1 MNFHLI
7 FDNSAVCFLLCT
19 FSSIWLISCGMR
31 TAPIFIPEE
40 KAKQTIVDFKVQQ
53 RDNRVRLSWKLN
65 QTERI
70 NRLKK
75 FDKESRERDYF
86 IIHQKLIK
94 FDCRACEPTEL
105 PDLKVMNPNDSLIQ
119 DGNQVFY
126 YLKFPENSLNFHSY
140 QISHFGPDDE
150 IFSKSQSVRSRR
162 SNVFPKLPVPELEIV
177 QVEDQ
182 SQILRFPFGKVVQL
196 KKIEIADG
204 LKIEQ
209 LNETEKKDKSE
220 EIPLQINSQ
229 TEFRLFTLMISWP
242 RLINQSFKGLTGKGD
257 YFEGQELYRNN
268 LYRTIN
274 RERWPETPI
283 NIKSASSN
291 YFLDILKM
299 QIIPLN
305 SPISTDTHPDM
316 FPTRIPFYIDLS
328 VKYVDTLHY
337 KIRLVDRF
345 GNESKA
351 SETVSLDLRKSTIFV
366 KNFGK
371 KILVPHTD

>member
-1 MNFHLI
+1 
-7 FDNSAVCFLLCT
+7 
-19 FSSIWLISCGMR
+19 MR
-31 TAPIFIPEE
+31 TTPIFIPEE
-40 KAKQTIVDFKVQQ
+40 KAKQTIIGLKVQQ
-53 RDNRVRLSWKLN
+53 RDNRVRLSWEIK

-70 NRLKK
+70 SRLKK
-75 FDKESRERDYF
+75 FDEELRERDYF
-86 IIHQKLIK
+86 LVHQNLIK
-94 FDCRACEPTEL
+94 LDCRACEPTEL
-105 PDLKVMNPNDSLIQ
+105 PDLKVMIPSDSLIQ

-126 YLKFPENSLNFHSY
+126 YLQFPENGLNFHSY

-196 KKIEIADG
+196 KKIEFADG

-209 LNETEKKDKSE
+209 MNETEKKDKSDK
-220 EIPLQINSQ
+220 IPVLIQPQ
-229 TEFRLFTLMISWP
+229 TEFRSFTLRISWP
-242 RLINQSFKGLTGKGD
+242 RLLNQSLKGLTGKGD
-257 YFEGQELYRNN
+257 YFEGQELYRNH

-283 NIKSASSN
+283 NIKSASDN
-291 YFLDILKM
+291 YFLDILKI
-299 QIIPLN
+299 QITPLN
-305 SPISTDTHPDM
+305 PPLSADTHPDI
-316 FPTRIPFYIDLS
+316 FPPRIPFYIDLS
-328 VKYVDTLHY
+328 VKYVDTWHY
-337 KIRLVDRF
+337 KLRLVDRF

-351 SETVSLDLRKSTIFV
+351 SETVSFDLPKSTIFA

-371 KILVPHTD
+371 KIFFPHTD